1 MEIRQV
7 YYALEI
13 AKQKSFS
20 KAARNLYITQPA
32 ITHQIKALEEELQV
46 QLFERTPQGVNLTL
60 EGEKFCR
67 YGEKI
72 IEAVDDLRSAFD
84 LGEPD
89 ETPLLRIG
97 VFPFY
102 NTSPLQHILTSF
114 FAGNYKVFGNLKTI
128 DNYQAFERLESG
140 DLDFAVV
147 KSRQENIPDNL
158 QYITLTKENLYLL
171 ISRKSDCIQGG
182 TIPVQEL
189 GKFPLLTGEKDSHF
203 YREMK
208 DMYSKY
214 DVPFNISFMNTK
226 ETQIMLEMIKD
237 DVGVILATEQVA
249 RNLESDKIAAL
260 RIEPN
265 QTFHTILAYPK
276 SRKLK
281 GIYLTFK
288 NYVSDRYASAN
299 QKTQKLET
307 TARTKDW
314 EESEN
319 ETE

>member
-60 EGEKFCR
+60 EGEKFCN

-147 KSRQENIPDNL
+147 KSRQENIPKNL
-158 QYITLTKENLYLL
+158 QYITLAKENLYML
-171 ISRKSDCIQGG
+171 ISRKSDRIQGG

-208 DMYSKY
+208 DMYNKY

-237 DVGVILATEQVA
+237 GVGVILATEQVA
-249 RNLESDKIAAL
+249 RTLESDEIAAL
-260 RIEPN
+260 QIEPF
-265 QTFHTILAYPK
+265 QTFLTILAYPK
-276 SRKLK
+276 NRKLK

-288 NYVSDRYASAN
+288 NYVADRYASADW
-299 QKTQKLET
+299 KMGRFTSAAHTQD
-307 TARTKDW
+307 R

>member
-1 MEIRQV
+1 M
-7 YYALEI
+7 
-13 AKQKSFS
+13 
-20 KAARNLYITQPA
+20 
-32 ITHQIKALEEELQV
+32 
-46 QLFERTPQGVNLTL
+46 
-60 EGEKFCR
+60 
-67 YGEKI
+67 
-72 IEAVDDLRSAFD
+72 
-84 LGEPD
+84 
-89 ETPLLRIG
+89 
-97 VFPFY
+97 
-102 NTSPLQHILTSF
+102 
-114 FAGNYKVFGNLKTI
+114 FGNLKTI

-147 KSRQENIPDNL
+147 KSRQENIPKNL
-158 QYITLTKENLYLL
+158 QYITLAKENLYML
-171 ISRKSDCIQGG
+171 ISRKSDRIQGG

-208 DMYSKY
+208 DMYNKY

-249 RNLESDKIAAL
+249 RNLESDEIAAL
-260 RIEPN
+260 QIEPN

-288 NYVSDRYASAN
+288 NYVSDCYASAN
-299 QKTQKLET
+299 REMQRIKDT
-307 TARTKDW
+307 THEKYR